1 MRPGIV
7 FVVLFAVLIGLY
19 LLLADTLGTVPTF
32 LLQAGIV
39 LMIIGAARWLR
50 RARQQSGRRGLSGD
64 GTVAESQAPDEDH
77 EVPKAG

>member
-7 FVVLFAVLIGLY
+7 FVVLFAVLVGFY
-19 LLLADTLGTVPTF
+19 LLLADTLGTIPTF

-39 LMIIGAARWLR
+39 LMIIVAARWLR
-50 RARQQSGRRGLSGD
+50 HTRQQRGRRGLSRD

-77 EVPKAG
+77 EVPKAS